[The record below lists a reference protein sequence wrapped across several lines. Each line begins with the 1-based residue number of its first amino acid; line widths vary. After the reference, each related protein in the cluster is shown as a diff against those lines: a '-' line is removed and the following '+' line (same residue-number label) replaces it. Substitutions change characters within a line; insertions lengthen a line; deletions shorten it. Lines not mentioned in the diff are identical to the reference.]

1 MTKQELR
8 IYIKKILQTHQSSFK
23 SESSRICKKIIS
35 SDLYK
40 NARIILCYM
49 ALQDEVNLSRI
60 LLQSQNDKKKVFI
73 PKVYSGTETLIKMD
87 FFEITKNDTLTTGSF
102 GIPEPDS
109 SNLPFDFTDY
119 QNEKV
124 LILVPG
130 RAFSKNGERLGRGK
144 GYYDSFLKNKLQNC
158 VIAGVCFPFQIVNEI
173 PVEPHDL
180 KMDFMFY

>member
-60 LLQSQNDKKKVFI
+60 LLQAQNDKKKVFI
-73 PKVYSGTETLIKMD
+73 PKVYSGTETSIKMD
-87 FFEITKNDTLTTGSF
+87 FFEITKNDTLTTGSV
-102 GIPEPDS
+102 GIPERDS
-109 SNLPFDFTDY
+109 SNLPCYCTD
-119 QNEKV
+119 
-124 LILVPG
+124 
-130 RAFSKNGERLGRGK
+130 
-144 GYYDSFLKNKLQNC
+144 
-158 VIAGVCFPFQIVNEI
+158 
-173 PVEPHDL
+173 
-180 KMDFMFY
+180 